1 MNRARL
7 RLLPPH
13 RLPLRGRLTLV
24 TTAVFAVLG
33 CGLLLLNWL
42 SSRQLLEAYRDLVV
56 PAAVTTGAVTSEE
69 AGSPVT
75 CSSAARTED
84 AEPCEP
90 PAPTD
95 AASADAAQ
103 AFDDFQGSVLDG
115 LLLRSLLMLVVFIV
129 LAAVLAWWA
138 GRRSLRRLSQVTA
151 AAQRI
156 STGHTLDERLGL
168 TGPHDEVRELG
179 DTFDAML
186 DRLDRSFTAQR
197 RFTAHASH
205 ELRTPLTVQRTALE
219 IPLAQG
225 RVPADLKPAVQRALD
240 ANART
245 ERLIAA
251 LLTLARGEAEASAPQ
266 SADLAD
272 AARDAL
278 ADLADEAR
286 TAGIRITGAPEPAPV
301 AGDPALLRQI
311 ALNLLANAVRHNHRD
326 GTATVSTGTTVAAA
340 YIEVANTGPVLAPD
354 EIPAL
359 FEAFHRGPERRGNGS
374 GLGLAVVRTITVTHR
389 GTVSAVPRAGGGLTV
404 RVELPLRSR
413 LFGGLPGDARVR
425 PFRTADR
432 W

>member
-7 RLLPPH
+7 LFLPPH

-56 PAAVTTGAVTSEE
+56 PAAVTTDSATTGNGPSAR
-69 AGSPVT
+69 G
-75 CSSAARTED
+75 SSAARTYV
-84 AEPCEP
+84 AEPFEAP
-90 PAPTD
+90 GPTD
-95 AASADAAQ
+95 AATVEAAQ
-103 AFDDFQGSVLDG
+103 AFDDFQESVLGG
-115 LLLRSLLMLVVFIV
+115 LLLRSLLMLVVFTA
-129 LAAVLAWWA
+129 LAAVLAWWT

-151 AAQRI
+151 AARRI
-156 STGHTLDERLGL
+156 STGNTLDERLGL

-186 DRLDRSFTAQR
+186 DRLDHSFTAQR

-205 ELRTPLTVQRTALE
+205 ELRTPLTLQRTALE

-251 LLTLARGEAEASAPQ
+251 LLTLARGESEAPAPQ
-266 SADLAD
+266 PADLAD

-286 TAGIRITGAPEPAPV
+286 TAGIRITATPEPAPV
-301 AGDPALLRQI
+301 AGEPALLRQI
-311 ALNLLANAVRHNHRD
+311 ALNLLANAVRHNHRG
-326 GTATVSTGTTVAAA
+326 GTASVATGTTDAAA
-340 YIEVANTGPVLAPD
+340 YIEVANTGPVLTPD
-354 EIPAL
+354 EIPSL
-359 FEAFHRGPERRGNGS
+359 FEAFHRGQEHRGNGS
-374 GLGLAVVRTITVTHR
+374 GLGLAVVRTITATHR
-389 GTVSAVPRAGGGLTV
+389 GRVTAVPRAEGGLTV
-404 RVELPLRSR
+404 RVELPCRSR
-413 LFGGLPGDARVR
+413 EFDG
-425 PFRTADR
+425 
-432 W
+432 

>member
-1 MNRARL
+1 MNRACL
-7 RLLPPH
+7 RPLSLH

-24 TTAVFAVLG
+24 TTTVFAVLG

-42 SSRQLLEAYRDLVV
+42 SSRQLLEVYRDLVV
-56 PAAVTTGAVTSEE
+56 PAAVTTDTAT
-69 AGSPVT
+69 
-75 CSSAARTED
+75 TEVG
-84 AEPCEP
+84 P
-90 PAPTD
+90 PAPGSSSAPAANAEAPGSTD
-95 AASADAAQ
+95 AATVDPAQ
-103 AFDDFQGSVLDG
+103 AFDDFQDSVLDG
-115 LLLRSLLMLVVFIV
+115 LLQRSLLMLVVFTV

-156 STGHTLDERLGL
+156 STGNTLDERLGL

-186 DRLDRSFTAQR
+186 DRLDHSFTAQR

-205 ELRTPLTVQRTALE
+205 ELRTPLTLQRTALE

-251 LLTLARGEAEASAPQ
+251 LLTLARGEAEVPAPQ
-266 SADLAD
+266 PADLAD
-272 AARDAL
+272 AVRDAM

-286 TAGIRITGAPEPAPV
+286 TAGIRITGTPEPAPV

-326 GTATVSTGTTVAAA
+326 GTVAVATGTTDAAA

-354 EIPAL
+354 EIPSL
-359 FEAFHRGPERRGNGS
+359 FEAFQRGHEHHGNGS
-374 GLGLAVVRTITVTHR
+374 GLGLAVVRTITVTHHGR
-389 GTVSAVPRAGGGLTV
+389 VTAVSRTEGGLIV
-404 RVELPLRSR
+404 RVELPHRRSE
-413 LFGGLPGDARVR
+413 FGI
-425 PFRTADR
+425 
-432 W
+432 

>member
-7 RLLPPH
+7 LCLSPH

-56 PAAVTTGAVTSEE
+56 PATVTTGAGTTE
-69 AGSPVT
+69 AG
-75 CSSAARTED
+75 
-84 AEPCEP
+84 P
-90 PAPTD
+90 PAPVSG
-95 AASADAAQ
+95 AARAGGAEPSEVPGSTPAATVDAAQ
-103 AFDDFQGSVLDG
+103 AFDDFQNSVLGG
-115 LLLRSLLMLVVFIV
+115 LLQRSLLMLVAFTV

-151 AAQRI
+151 AARRI
-156 STGHTLDERLGL
+156 SSGSTLDERLGL

-179 DTFDAML
+179 DTFDEML

-205 ELRTPLTVQRTALE
+205 ELRTPLTLQRTALE

-225 RVPADLKPAVQRALD
+225 RVPAGLKPAVQRALD

-251 LLTLARGEAEASAPQ
+251 LLTLARGETETPAPQ
-266 SADLAD
+266 PADLAD

-286 TAGIRITGAPEPAPV
+286 TAGIRISGTPEPAPV
-301 AGDPALLRQI
+301 AGDPALIRQI

-326 GTATVSTGTTVAAA
+326 GTAAVATGTTDTAA

-359 FEAFHRGPERRGNGS
+359 FEAFHRGRERRGNGA

-389 GTVSAVPRAGGGLTV
+389 GRVTAAPRAGGGLTV

-413 LFGGLPGDARVR
+413 VPGG
-425 PFRTADR
+425 
-432 W
+432 

>member
-7 RLLPPH
+7 RLLSPH

-42 SSRQLLEAYRDLVV
+42 SSRQLLKAYRDIVV
-56 PAAVTTGAVTSEE
+56 PGTGTAAAVPPAQ
-69 AGSPVT
+69 GSG
-75 CSSAARTED
+75 AARTED
-84 AEPCEP
+84 AGPSE
-90 PAPTD
+90 APGST
-95 AASADAAQ
+95 AAATVDAAQ
-103 AFDDFQGSVLDG
+103 NFDDFQRSVLDG
-115 LLLRSLLMLVVFIV
+115 LLLRSLLMLVAFTV

-156 STGHTLDERLGL
+156 STGNTLDERLGL

-205 ELRTPLTVQRTALE
+205 ELRTPLTLQRTALE

-251 LLTLARGEAEASAPQ
+251 LLTLARGGTETSVPQ
-266 SADLAD
+266 PVDLAD

-286 TAGIRITGAPEPAPV
+286 TAGIRITGTPEPAPV
-301 AGDPALLRQI
+301 AGDPALIRQI

-326 GTATVSTGTTVAAA
+326 GTASVVTATTDAAA

-359 FEAFHRGPERRGNGS
+359 FEAFHRGQEHRGNGA
-374 GLGLAVVRTITVTHR
+374 GLGLAVVRTITTTHR
-389 GTVSAVPRAGGGLTV
+389 GRVTAVPRAGGGLTV
-404 RVELPLRSR
+404 RVELPRRSSV
-413 LFGGLPGDARVR
+413 FGG
-425 PFRTADR
+425 
-432 W
+432 

>member
-7 RLLPPH
+7 LLLSPH

-42 SSRQLLEAYRDLVV
+42 SSRQLLETYRDLVV
-56 PAAVTTGAVTSEE
+56 PAAVTTDSATTGNGPPTQGSTAAQAEDTETSE
-69 AGSPVT
+69 APGS
-75 CSSAARTED
+75 
-84 AEPCEP
+84 
-90 PAPTD
+90 TD
-95 AASADAAQ
+95 AATVEAAQ
-103 AFDDFQGSVLDG
+103 AFDDFQQSVLGD
-115 LLLRSLLMLVVFIV
+115 LLLRSLLMLVVFTA
-129 LAAVLAWWA
+129 LAAVFAWWT
-138 GRRSLRRLSQVTA
+138 GRRSLHRLSQVTA
-151 AAQRI
+151 AARRI
-156 STGHTLDERLGL
+156 STGNTLDERLGL

-186 DRLDRSFTAQR
+186 DRLDHSFTAQR

-205 ELRTPLTVQRTALE
+205 ELRTPLTLQRTALE

-251 LLTLARGEAEASAPQ
+251 LLTLARGESEAPAPQ
-266 SADLAD
+266 PADLAD
-272 AARDAL
+272 AARDAM

-286 TAGIRITGAPEPAPV
+286 AAGIRIAGTPEPAPV

-326 GTATVSTGTTVAAA
+326 GMASVATGATDAAA
-340 YIEVANTGPVLAPD
+340 YIEVANTGPVLTPD

-359 FEAFHRGPERRGNGS
+359 FEAFHRGQEHRGNGS
-374 GLGLAVVRTITVTHR
+374 GLGLAVVRTITATHR
-389 GTVSAVPRAGGGLTV
+389 GRVTAVPRTGGGLTV
-404 RVELPLRSR
+404 RVELPRRSCE
-413 LFGGLPGDARVR
+413 FDG
-425 PFRTADR
+425 
-432 W
+432 